1 MKQLYQLEAYCYL
14 ILSNNSWITLY
25 SNTEQAAGLR
35 GLKTLHKL
43 FDENFK
49 EVRECMMKD
58 YVNQKEKHYRITLST
73 LEIDDESGLLISSK
87 ILKGIKK

>member
-14 ILSNNSWITLY
+14 ISIDNDWITLY
-25 SNTEQAAGLR
+25 SNKEQAAGLR

-49 EVRECMMKD
+49 DIRELMMKD
-58 YVNQKEKHYRITLST
+58 YVNQKEKHYRVILST
-73 LEIDDESGLLISSK
+73 LEIDEENGLLISSK
-87 ILKGIKK
+87 IMKGIKK